1 MTPASANRRLFS
13 PLILAAACFL
23 VLMPVGLAALVA
35 WQQAEARAEAV
46 AREMADVVLSKVVV
60 AADQVMAANRLA
72 QDLEGVAPCS
82 DAALAKMRS
91 IDLDST
97 LLQAVGYVRDNAIVC
112 SSIDQDLHVEL
123 GEPSI
128 RSNTGVEVWM
138 NVRFE
143 PEGPG
148 YFVIGRGAYVAVVHK
163 DLLLS
168 FVELQQ
174 GTAIAAISWS
184 SARVVMSRGAFDFAP
199 FAGRATLD
207 KAFWS
212 GDHVVY
218 LRKNSRYD
226 LAVGAAVPGDLVRQ
240 FFYQTLVMLVPIGI
254 LIGLLLAAMLI
265 SIMRQRTSSAALI
278 RSGLMRDQFYVEYQP
293 VIDLQTG
300 GIAGVEVLLRWRCDG
315 ERKVGPDEFIP
326 VAEASGLIHAL
337 TERLFDLIM
346 RDAPRLLALRPDLHI
361 GINLSANDLHDPALP
376 ERIGRRI
383 AASGLPP
390 RNFVFEA
397 TERAFIDVERAGDAI
412 RALRGM
418 GARIAIDDFGTGY
431 SSLSFLAQ
439 LDLDYLKVDKLFVHA
454 LGANTATS
462 HVTERVIEIAKDL
475 HLEVI
480 GEGAE
485 TEEQVHLLRGL
496 GVEYAQGFYFDRAL
510 SLEVLEARLG
520 EEKPYSFTP

>member
-1 MTPASANRRLFS
+1 
-13 PLILAAACFL
+13 
-23 VLMPVGLAALVA
+23 MPVGLVGLVA
-35 WQQAEARAEAV
+35 WKHAEARAGEA
-46 AREMADVVLSKVVV
+46 AKEMAEVVLGKVVV
-60 AADQVMAANRLA
+60 AADQVMSANRLA
-72 QDLEGVAPCS
+72 LDLKGVTPCS
-82 DAALAKMRS
+82 DVALARMRS
-91 IDLDST
+91 IDLGST
-97 LLQAVGYVRDNAIVC
+97 LLQAVGYTRDNAIVC
-112 SSIDQDLHVEL
+112 SSIDRDARIEL

-128 RSNTGVEVWM
+128 RSNTGVEVWL

-148 YFVIGRGAYVAVVHK
+148 YFVIGRGPYVAVVHK

-168 FVELQQ
+168 FVEMQK
-174 GTAIAAISWS
+174 GTAVAAISWS
-184 SARVVMSRGAFDFAP
+184 SRRVVMSKGAFDFAP
-199 FAGRATLD
+199 FAGRAGLD

-218 LRKNSRYD
+218 LAKNSRYD
-226 LAVGAAVPGDLVRQ
+226 LAVGAAVPGFLVRQ
-240 FFYQTLVMLVPIGI
+240 FFSQTLVMLVPIGI

-265 SIMRQRTSSAALI
+265 SIMRHRTSSAALI
-278 RSGLMRDQFYVEYQP
+278 RSGLMRDQFFVEYQP
-293 VIDLQTG
+293 VIDLETG
-300 GIAGVEVLLRWRCDG
+300 QIAGIEALLRWQCDG
-315 ERKVGPDEFIP
+315 DREIGPDEFIP
-326 VAEASGLIHAL
+326 VAEESGLIHAL
-337 TERLFDLIM
+337 TLRLFELIM
-346 RDAPRLLALRPDLHI
+346 RDAPRLLVLRPDLHI
-361 GINLSANDLHDPALP
+361 GINLSANDLHDPNLS
-376 ERIGRRI
+376 ERVGHLM
-383 AASGLPP
+383 AEAGLEP

-412 RALRGM
+412 RALRAM

-475 HLEVI
+475 HLQVI

-485 TEEQVHLLRGL
+485 TEAQVQMLRAL

-510 SLEVLEARLG
+510 DVSVLEARLA
-520 EEKPYSFTP
+520 EESPYRFTP